1 MEALRLLELLLCKCS
16 PAEVTEVPSDT
27 GMICAQN
34 LFADCQRARVGIGRV
49 GQAIRALVHH
59 GEVGESLGHRRM
71 TLAKGFP
78 FGRQGKLQQPLGVC
92 ISALTGI
99 VDGEELTGLRRRR
112 VLAAERAVLD
122 GDRPQIELFGFR
134 KTVLHFVDGGEILQ
148 TQRHIGVLD
157 AQRFLPDRQRAPEI
171 IFGLGPP
178 ALACK
183 RSSDIAE
190 LRRYV
195 RMCGT
200 KCFLA
205 LRSNAPVQRLRI
217 RVATK
222 GHVRNGQ
229 VVHRQCGIGREA
241 IGLCFHD
248 RNGPLEQSDRLDMSG
263 LVLIDGG

>member
-1 MEALRLLELLLCKCS
+1 VEALRLLELLLCKCS

-171 IFGLGPP
+171 IFGPVRRPWRVSAVPIL
-178 ALACK
+178 L
-183 RSSDIAE
+183 SD
-190 LRRYV
+190 
-195 RMCGT
+195 
-200 KCFLA
+200 
-205 LRSNAPVQRLRI
+205 
-217 RVATK
+217 VATS
-222 GHVRNGQ
+222 GCV
-229 VVHRQCGIGREA
+229 
-241 IGLCFHD
+241 
-248 RNGPLEQSDRLDMSG
+248 GPNAFSRRAATRRCSASASA
-263 LVLIDGG
+263 